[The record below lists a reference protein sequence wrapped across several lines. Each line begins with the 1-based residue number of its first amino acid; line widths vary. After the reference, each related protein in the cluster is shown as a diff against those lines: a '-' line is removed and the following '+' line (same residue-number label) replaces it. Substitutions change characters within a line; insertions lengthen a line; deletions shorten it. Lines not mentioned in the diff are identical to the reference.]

1 VVFVDKILKIN
12 HEHYKFIFKFY
23 FYLEIS
29 GLLMQNGV
37 TPFMDDPKN
46 LKSDKTFYLSIWTLL
61 VRSEDLRHHR
71 VDRTRGVFRV
81 VPEVREG

>member
-1 VVFVDKILKIN
+1 
-12 HEHYKFIFKFY
+12 
-23 FYLEIS
+23 
-29 GLLMQNGV
+29 MQNGV